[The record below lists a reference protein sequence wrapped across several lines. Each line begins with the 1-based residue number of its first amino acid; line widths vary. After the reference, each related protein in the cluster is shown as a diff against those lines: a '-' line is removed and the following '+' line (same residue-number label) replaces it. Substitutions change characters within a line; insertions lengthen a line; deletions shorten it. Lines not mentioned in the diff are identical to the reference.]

1 MLHALR
7 SGCARCVREAASDA
21 SGPLAARP
29 SGHLCCSTGHPAP
42 RETGGRPKGGARE
55 ERERE
60 VGAPGYGMMMQFS
73 LPPSFADEGHTS
85 FDCRFP
91 DHIPGV
97 VEPAVMSRI
106 TYDGLLM
113 PDADETV

>member
-1 MLHALR
+1 MLQVPWRPGPRAIYAAPQDTQR
-7 SGCARCVREAASDA
+7 RERQEDDEGGSAR
-21 SGPLAARP
+21 G
-29 SGHLCCSTGHPAP
+29 
-42 RETGGRPKGGARE
+42 

>member
-1 MLHALR
+1 
-7 SGCARCVREAASDA
+7 
-21 SGPLAARP
+21 
-29 SGHLCCSTGHPAP
+29 
-42 RETGGRPKGGARE
+42 
-55 ERERE
+55 
-60 VGAPGYGMMMQFS
+60 MMMQFS

>member
-1 MLHALR
+1 MLLHR
-7 SGCARCVREAASDA
+7 TPS
-21 SGPLAARP
+21 AARDRR
-29 SGHLCCSTGHPAP
+29 TT
-42 RETGGRPKGGARE
+42 EGGSARG